1 MKKMRWIAGYIL
13 LCVGGFALLFLPKPI
28 RAQGRHAFVTEERA
42 VESVSQ
48 EGVTRVLVLGCD
60 RSAGLTDS
68 ILILS
73 VEELSGRISILQIP
87 RDTYGEYTER
97 DYKKLN
103 GLLNEKGAVEAKNWL
118 SEALGV
124 PLHYFLILDLDCLG
138 RLVDAVGG
146 VDLEIPM
153 ELHYSDPAQH
163 LEIHLPKGPAHLD
176 GAGAE
181 QFVRFRAGYANA
193 DLGRLDAQK
202 QFLWALLKKC
212 RSLSNGERVGVMCG
226 MLRGVRTDLDLPA
239 ALRLMRVLGEGE
251 EEMEIPIE
259 TLPGV
264 AVQGSSGAWYYSVNR
279 AGAIRAINQ
288 LLFPQPLLTEDAF
301 DPLGRL
307 DREKHA
313 EFHNAYIA
321 PEESLP

>member
-1 MKKMRWIAGYIL
+1 MRKTLCIAGYIL
-13 LCVGGFALLFLPKPI
+13 LWVGGLALLLLPKTI
-28 RAQGRHAFVTEERA
+28 RAHDTLVPDVEDEA

-48 EGVTRVLVLGCD
+48 GVTRILVMGCD

-73 VEELSGRISILQIP
+73 VEEMQGQISILQIP
-87 RDTYGEYTER
+87 RDTYGEYTSK

-103 GLLNEKGAVEAKNWL
+103 GLLNEKGEGAAKAWL

-146 VDLEIPM
+146 VDVEIPM
-153 ELHYSDPAQH
+153 DLHYSDPAQN
-163 LEIHLPKGPAHLD
+163 LEIHLPQGQVHLD
-176 GAGAE
+176 GATAE
-181 QFVRFRAGYANA
+181 QFVRFRSGYANA

-202 QFLWALLKKC
+202 QFLRALLKQ
-212 RSLSNGERVGVMCG
+212 SLSLNGGERVGVLCG
-226 MLRGVRTDLDLPA
+226 LLRGVRTDLDLPCV
-239 ALRLMRVLGEGE
+239 LRLLRTLDAQEARE
-251 EEMEIPIE
+251 LDFSIE

-264 AVQGSSGAWYYSVNR
+264 ALQGTSGAWYYAVNR
-279 AGAIRAINQ
+279 AGAVRRINQ
-288 LLFPQPLLTEDAF
+288 LLFPHSPLTEESF
-301 DPLGRL
+301 DPQGLL
-307 DREKHA
+307 DREDHA
-313 EFHNAYIA
+313 DFHNVYIS